1 MQIRELLKNSKV
13 PSLDAEVLLAY
24 VLGED
29 REYLIAW
36 SEKEVAKD
44 FILLFTEYE
53 KRAISGEPVA
63 YIVGKKEFYGLD
75 FFVDERV
82 LIPRPETEMMV
93 AEVLGYLKENSERKN
108 HWKILDVG
116 TGSGNIAV
124 SIAKNLEDLALE
136 IEAVDVSEEALEVAR
151 VNAAQHGVDDKI
163 HFFQGDLLE
172 FAEEGE
178 KFDVIVANLPYI
190 GTMRNNFVE
199 GNVKKYEPNSALF
212 GGADGLA
219 LYKKL
224 FQQIHDKKVRFDAMF
239 GEFGDGQREEL
250 KELLNKYFEQSWR
263 IEKDLAG
270 IDRLFV
276 VNKV

>member
-199 GNVKKYEPNSALF
+199 GNVKKY
-212 GGADGLA
+212 
-219 LYKKL
+219 
-224 FQQIHDKKVRFDAMF
+224 
-239 GEFGDGQREEL
+239 
-250 KELLNKYFEQSWR
+250 
-263 IEKDLAG
+263 
-270 IDRLFV
+270 
-276 VNKV
+276 

>member
-36 SEKEVAKD
+36 GEKEVARD
-44 FILLFTEYE
+44 LVLLFGEYE
-53 KRAISGEPVA
+53 KRAVEGHPVA

-75 FFVDERV
+75 FFVDKRV
-82 LIPRPETEMMV
+82 LIPRPETEMLV
-93 AEVLGYLKENSERKN
+93 AEVLAYLKENSERKN

-124 SIAKNLEDLALE
+124 SIAKNLIEVDVE
-136 IEAVDVSEEALEVAR
+136 IEAVDVSEDALEVAR
-151 VNAAQHGVDDKI
+151 VNAAQHGVDDRI

-190 GTMRNNFVE
+190 GTMKNNFVE

-212 GGADGLA
+212 GGGDGLE

-224 FQQIHDKKVRFDAMF
+224 FQQICDKKIRLEAMF
-239 GEFGDGQREEL
+239 GEFGDEQTEEL
-250 KELLNKYFEQSWR
+250 KELLNKYFEHEWR

-276 VNKV
+276 VNRV